1 MQEWGTALVLHSSTN
16 LLILEKKSAMKFH
29 TRQSRLRAARAL
41 LVPVA
46 GLAFAA
52 AANAQTSQ
60 VVLFSV
66 DWQSD
71 TVALPDSF
79 TLAPITE
86 GDILAPQTLVP
97 QIGPLPT
104 PGIVET
110 GGTANPWGLGLATH
124 GGCVGHLPSTPCGI
138 EVDAISHGMD
148 RIELLTTPGTPNHG
162 DYAFSVNRWSYGGFW
177 LSSPPNV
184 MTEAPCNDDIADVF
198 RTLGLPSGPLPPF
211 SGQHTGFVDGNGLVN
226 CGGTGL
232 YPGLGLFENPFGTPL
247 HDNLDA
253 LDMDVPDK
261 AFARTTATYFSLDGA
276 IVDPITLI
284 PGSNSAAANGFRP
297 GDVLLTLPLGTPTV
311 YASANQLGLDLPPL
325 LPGSDDLDALA
336 LWENGVAGYQRSSVP
351 YDWTTGAADMLL
363 FSVRRGSAVIGQP
376 DAFFGLPIEPGDIL
390 TPTGP
395 VGSLPGIWIAAEA
408 LGLNTMRSSS
418 PVLGSDDVDALDTVF
433 ERPPGMNFCAG
444 DGTGNACPCG
454 NFGTTGRGCGNSSN
468 AAGAVL
474 WSNGFASVSNDSVV
488 LHASGMTPTPPLQF
502 FQGTAPIP
510 GGLPFVDGLF
520 CVGGAITRFPVK
532 FALNGNCS
540 FGYGIP
546 GDPLVSVAGGALPAQ
561 TLYYQVIYRD
571 VPVFCTPATQN
582 FTNGY
587 KITWT
592 P

>member
-1 MQEWGTALVLHSSTN
+1 
-16 LLILEKKSAMKFH
+16 MKFH
-29 TRQSRLRAARAL
+29 TRPSRRSTLRAL
-41 LVPVA
+41 SVPLA
-46 GLAFAA
+46 GLACTASAA
-52 AANAQTSQ
+52 AQAPQQ
-60 VVLFSV
+60 VVLFSI

-79 TLAPITE
+79 TLAPITD
-86 GDILAPQTLVP
+86 GDVLAAQTLVP

-110 GGTANPWGLGLATH
+110 GGTANPQGLGLATH
-124 GGCVGHLPSTPCGI
+124 GGCVGHLPMTPCGI
-138 EVDAISHGMD
+138 DVDALSHGMD
-148 RIELLTTPGTPNHG
+148 RIEVPLTTPGLAPHG
-162 DYAFSVNRWSYGGFW
+162 DYGFSVNRWSAGSPL
-177 LSSPPNV
+177 LSFPPNV
-184 MTEAPCNDDIADVF
+184 LSESGCNDDIADVF
-198 RTLGLPSGPLPPF
+198 RTFGLPPGPVPPMN
-211 SGQHTGFVDGNGLVN
+211 GQHIGYVDGNGMAN
-226 CGGTGL
+226 CAGTGV

-253 LDMDVPDK
+253 ADLDVPDK
-261 AFARTTATYFSLDGA
+261 VFARTTATYFSLDGA

-284 PGSNSAAANGFRP
+284 PGSNSAAANGFAP

-311 YASANQLGLDLPPL
+311 YASAFQLGLDLPPL

-336 LWENGVAGYQRSSVP
+336 LWENGIAGYQRSSVP
-351 YDWTTGAADMLL
+351 YDWTTGTTDMLL
-363 FSVRRGSAVIGQP
+363 FSVRRGSALIGTA

-395 VGSLPGIWIAAEA
+395 LGSVPGIWVAAEA
-408 LGLNTMRSSS
+408 LGLNTMRSVS
-418 PVLGSDDVDALDTVF
+418 PVLGSDDVDAFDTLF
-433 ERPPGMNFCAG
+433 DRPPGMNFCAG

-454 NFGTTGRGCGNSSN
+454 NFGTTGRGCGNSNN

-474 WSNGFASVSNDSVV
+474 WGNGFASVSNDTVV

-510 GGLPFVDGLF
+510 GGLPFRDGLL
-520 CVGGAITRFPVK
+520 CVGGAITRFPIK

-540 FGYGIP
+540 FGFGIP
-546 GDPLVSVAGGALPAQ
+546 GDPLLSVAGGAVPAQ
-561 TLYYQVIYRD
+561 TIYYQVIYRD
-571 VPVFCTPATQN
+571 TLAFCTPATQN

-587 KITWT
+587 QLTWT

>member
-1 MQEWGTALVLHSSTN
+1 
-16 LLILEKKSAMKFH
+16 MKFH
-29 TRQSRLRAARAL
+29 TAKSSSSAARAL
-41 LVPVA
+41 IVPLA
-46 GLAFAA
+46 GFVF
-52 AANAQTSQ
+52 ANAASAQVSQ
-60 VVLFSV
+60 VVVFSV

-79 TLAPITE
+79 TGAPITE
-86 GDILAPQTLVP
+86 GDLLTAQTLIP

-110 GGTANPWGLGLATH
+110 GGVANPYGLGLATH
-124 GGCVGHLPSTPCGI
+124 AGCVGHLPSTPCGI

-148 RIELLTTPGTPNHG
+148 RIELPSIPGLAVNG
-162 DYAFSVNRWSYGGFW
+162 SYAFSVNRWSVGGPW
-177 LSSPPNV
+177 NATPPTV
-184 MTEAPCNDDIADVF
+184 FTETPCNDDFADVF
-198 RTLGLPSGPLPPF
+198 RTFGLPSGPVPPLN
-211 SGQHTGFVDGNGLVN
+211 GLHVGIVDGNGLVN
-226 CGGTGL
+226 CMGVNA
-232 YPGLGLFENPFGTPL
+232 YPGLGLFENPLGTPL

-276 IVDPITLI
+276 IVDPITLV

-297 GDVLLTLPLGTPTV
+297 GDVLVTLPNGLPTV
-311 YASANQLGLDLPPL
+311 YASAFQLGLDLPPL

-336 LWENGVAGYQRSSVP
+336 LWENGIAGYQRSSAP
-351 YDWTTGAADMLL
+351 YDWTTGAKDMLL
-363 FSVRRGSAVIGQP
+363 FSVRRGSALVGTP
-376 DAFFGLPIEPGDIL
+376 DAIFGLPIEPGDIL

-395 VGSLPGIWIAAEA
+395 LGSQPGIWVAAEA
-408 LGLNTMRSSS
+408 LGLNTFRSLS
-418 PVLGSDDVDALDTVF
+418 PVLGSDDLDALDTVH
-433 ERPPGMNFCAG
+433 ERPAGMNFCAG

-454 NFGTTGRGCGNSSN
+454 NFGTTGRGCGNSAN

-474 WSNGFASVSNDSVV
+474 WSNGIPSVSNDTVV

-502 FQGTAPIP
+502 FQGTAPIA
-510 GGLPFVDGLF
+510 GGLPFRDGLL
-520 CVGGAITRFPVK
+520 CVSGAILRFPVK

-546 GDPLVSVAGGALPAQ
+546 GDPLVSVAGLCAPS
-561 TLYYQVIYRD
+561 TTYYYQAIYRD
-571 VPVFCTPATQN
+571 TLAFCTPALQN